1 MKGRAFAA
9 VVLSALLL
17 LSGLGIGG
25 WWLLWQ
31 RGPLELAH
39 HRLTMPRA
47 ARFVPASAFFS
58 LYLFSDGQRPVDY
71 ARAVAPARQRRPAG
85 EAIARLRDGAF
96 AAAGLDYQDELAAW
110 LGGDIAMA
118 LVEDPVAAAAA
129 GASEQPA
136 RGWLLALAS
145 RDDDGARRFL
155 QRFWQTRSLAGTDLQ
170 VSRYRG
176 MGLISGRGTL
186 LGGQPQPLATALVD
200 DDLVL
205 IASGRNLL
213 ERALDVS
220 QVPELN
226 QAGQPLLRQGVASFA
241 SGAALVVASPDALE
255 TWLGWPAPVAADGP
269 ARPVALSQ
277 AAAAARGLPRTAA
290 LAAALPD
297 PVATE
302 AAGSEPLGDSSLP
315 SLDRAAVPSPDRQE
329 QGGQAAEA
337 STERQTPQAEAADAP
352 VPEDSPQ
359 EGSAEPQASASPPD
373 PALLPQDAAQP
384 PEAASQAPPPP
395 RPAQASTP
403 EPAPDASPESAAVV
417 PPAPAGTG
425 SAGSTPSQPI
435 PATPVSEPP
444 AHPRSLPDRAPVASP
459 AVPLSSAKQQA
470 VPAPASGSATP
481 SLLAVLQPQGRQLE
495 LRARLLSPQAPRLL
509 AAQPEWTEALLAA
522 LRGSPT
528 SVVLIQDPAGL
539 AQEPWVRPLLERSL
553 GLRPQVVAERQG
565 PLPALLARSIQ
576 GPLLASL
583 SQEGWQLGSK
593 AGDPAAADLQP
604 LLGEVGL
611 LEAPLSQDGRHLT
624 VWTHLSLP
632 GRAGRRDR
640 AEGDALVAPLAGWSE
655 QRQDLTWWGQTLVA
669 LDAPAESRSLTTLR
683 RSLRDLG
690 APQAP
695 LQWGL
700 DAEGAR
706 TLLRSWQPWRLLSAL
721 AGGGLDGSVRG
732 LALALESPSDASA
745 LELRAR
751 LNLGT

>member
-1 MKGRAFAA
+1 MGPSCCACMKGRAFAA

-25 WWLLWQ
+25 WWLLWN

-47 ARFVPASAFFS
+47 ARFVPASASFS

-71 ARAVAPARQRRPAG
+71 ARAVAPSRQRRPAG

-96 AAAGLDYQDELAAW
+96 AAAGLDYQDELAGW

-118 LVEDPVAAAAA
+118 LFEDPVAAAAVDA
-129 GASEQPA
+129 AEQPA

-176 MGLISGRGTL
+176 MGLISGRGAL
-186 LGGQPQPLATALVD
+186 IGSQAQPLATALVD

-220 QVPELN
+220 QIPELN
-226 QAGQPLLRQGVASFA
+226 QAGQPQLRQGVASFA
-241 SGAALVVASPDALE
+241 TGAALAVASPAALE
-255 TWLGWPAPVAADGP
+255 TWLGWPAPLAADAS
-269 ARPVALSQ
+269 ARPVSLSQ
-277 AAAAARGLPRTAA
+277 AAAATRGLPRTAA
-290 LAAALPD
+290 LAASLPD
-297 PVATE
+297 
-302 AAGSEPLGDSSLP
+302 
-315 SLDRAAVPSPDRQE
+315 
-329 QGGQAAEA
+329 
-337 STERQTPQAEAADAP
+337 AADAE
-352 VPEDSPQ
+352 VPGAEPPQALPQSGGEEAAAASPDQPLQGAEMAEAPPEPQVPQDVPLEAPSRSGSLQ
-359 EGSAEPQASASPPD
+359 EGSAEPQASPPA
-373 PALLPQDAAQP
+373 PAAELPQDAAP
-384 PEAASQAPPPP
+384 REDAAPQTRTLPDQEPT
-395 RPAQASTP
+395 PAAAP
-403 EPAPDASPESAAVV
+403 EPAPEPEPEPAKNGLPDAAAVA
-417 PPAPAGTG
+417 PP
-425 SAGSTPSQPI
+425 
-435 PATPVSEPP
+435 
-444 AHPRSLPDRAPVASP
+444 RVA
-459 AVPLSSAKQQA
+459 
-470 VPAPASGSATP
+470 ATP
-481 SLLAVLQPQGRQLE
+481 SLLAVLQPQGRRLE
-495 LRARLLSPQAPRLL
+495 LRARLLSPQAPRLP
-509 AAQPEWTEALLAA
+509 AAQPEWTEALLDA
-522 LRGSPT
+522 LRGDPT
-528 SVVLIQDPAGL
+528 SLALIQDPAAL
-539 AQEPWVRPLLERSL
+539 LQQPWARPLLERSL

-565 PLPALLARSIQ
+565 PLPALLAQSIH

-583 SQEGWQLGSK
+583 SQEGWQLGSR
-593 AGDPAAADLQP
+593 AADPAAADLEP
-604 LLGEVGL
+604 LLREAQL
-611 LEAPLSQDGRHLT
+611 LEAPLSQDGRRLR
-624 VWTHLSLP
+624 VWTRLSLP

-640 AEGDALVAPLAGWSE
+640 AGGDVLVAPLAGWSE
-655 QRQDLTWWGQTLVA
+655 QRQALAWWGQTLAA
-669 LDAPAESRSLTTLR
+669 LDAPAESRPLTTLR

-706 TLLRSWQPWRLLSAL
+706 ALLRSWQPWRLLSAL

-732 LALALESPSDASA
+732 LALALESPPDASA

-751 LNLGT
+751 LNLGA